1 MAHTSYH
8 NYTDVELLLEF
19 DRKRQHSEVIDEL
32 CQRLEEFVDNG
43 AKQYRAECPVC
54 SAALDVSFD
63 DGKVTL
69 DT

>member
-1 MAHTSYH
+1 MTHTSYH
-8 NYTDVELLLEF
+8 NHTDEELLSTFEN
-19 DRKRQHSEVIDEL
+19 KRQYSEVIDEL
-32 CQRLEEFVDNG
+32 CQRLEEFG